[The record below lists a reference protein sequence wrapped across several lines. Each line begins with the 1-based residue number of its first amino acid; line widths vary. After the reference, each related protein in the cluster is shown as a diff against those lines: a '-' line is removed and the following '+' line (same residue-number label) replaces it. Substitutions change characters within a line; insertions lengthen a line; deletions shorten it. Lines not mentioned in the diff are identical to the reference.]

1 MRCKGERSWKKKI
14 EKNVEELSKK
24 EKKNTGT
31 YIYVF
36 SEMSDN
42 DYKNEAQMMVIMI
55 VVGY

>member
-1 MRCKGERSWKKKI
+1 MWASEMHRWEEWKKI

-24 EKKNTGT
+24 K
-31 YIYVF
+31 YRYVYVF